1 MLFQDIKKANVEALK
16 NKDSNARAI
25 YSVLINKCMLLEIN
39 KREKGEEL
47 KDEDVISLI
56 QKTIKELDDEIEN
69 FKKVNNTS
77 RVELLSEQKEYIG
90 KFLPVMLNDE
100 EISSI
105 INGLEDKSIPSI
117 MRYFKTNFAGKCDM
131 GKVSQIAKN
140 YQG

>member
-77 RVELLSEQKEYIG
+77 RVELLSGQKEYIG